1 MRAFFST
8 PGETILGCTVN
19 RCSGSP
25 TVLKNVLNKNRK
37 IKHVAPK
44 QKTSVI
50 TLQVFVFDKTYHLV
64 LRDSALVHT
73 ESAPSVDSRVHFFK
87 AYFFMSC
94 FPTISLN
101 RTKLKY
107 GTIKLKAYEKIIW
120 IIGLGAIYLLGP
132 KGSVLVHPECAI

>member
-1 MRAFFST
+1 M
-8 PGETILGCTVN
+8 
-19 RCSGSP
+19 
-25 TVLKNVLNKNRK
+25 
-37 IKHVAPK
+37 
-44 QKTSVI
+44 I

-73 ESAPSVDSRVHFFK
+73 ENAPSVDSRVHFFK